1 MRTTDFITENW
12 MRKNPLK
19 SDHAFG
25 NDNDLKVTFFF
36 LYYVLVISMT
46 TLHLLFNIFI
56 AFLN

>member
-1 MRTTDFITENW
+1 MRTTIFITENW

-25 NDNDLKVTFFF
+25 NDNDPKVAFFF
-36 LYYVLVISMT
+36 LYVLVISMA
-46 TLHLLFNIFI
+46 TLHLLPNIFI